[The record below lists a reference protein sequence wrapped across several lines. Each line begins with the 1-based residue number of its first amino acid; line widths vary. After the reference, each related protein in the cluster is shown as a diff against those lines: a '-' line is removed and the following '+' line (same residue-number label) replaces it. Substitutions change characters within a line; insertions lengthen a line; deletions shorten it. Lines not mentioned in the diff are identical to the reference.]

1 MIEVTL
7 HSTPR
12 WRDVVLQQVA
22 IVGRSLRPAALVVAV
37 VLAIGTVMVGEE
49 ILRGG
54 PGFDAT
60 ETFPTALIAFLF
72 PFAVWRNERP
82 FGPAF
87 LWTLPVDRRRLA
99 LAKTFAGGVWFMVAL
114 ASFVSWLLVLGLLAR
129 ASPAHTVRRIP
140 YIATAAMYLFGSA
153 LVLGLR
159 HPLRWLLGG
168 AGVFM
173 LMGGFSDALS
183 RPGNREWRY
192 VPGAGDFFS
201 AVQHASTVWETLPA
215 PAQWAISILLGCGAG
230 LIALWLAASRHRE
243 HRRT

>member
-1 MIEVTL
+1 MTEVTL
-7 HSTPR
+7 HPTPR
-12 WRDVVLQQVA
+12 WRDVVLEQIRV
-22 IVGRSLRPAALVVAV
+22 VGLSLRPAALVVAA
-37 VLAIGTVMVGEE
+37 VLAFGTVMIGEE

-54 PGFDAT
+54 TGFDAT
-60 ETFPTALIAFLF
+60 DTFPTALIAFLF

-114 ASFVSWLLVLGLLAR
+114 ALFVSWLLVLGLLAR
-129 ASPAHTVRRIP
+129 ASPAHTVMRIP

-159 HPLRWLLGG
+159 HPLRWLLWG

-173 LMGGFSDALS
+173 LLGGFSDALS
-183 RPGNREWRY
+183 RPDNREWRY
-192 VPGAGDFFS
+192 VPGADDFFS
-201 AVQHASTVWETLPA
+201 AVQHAGRVWETLSA
-215 PAQWAISILLGCGAG
+215 PAQCAITIFLCCGGG
-230 LIALWLAASRHRE
+230 LAALWAAASRHRE

>member
-7 HSTPR
+7 HATPR
-12 WRDVVLQQVA
+12 WRDVVLQQIAV
-22 IVGRSLRPAALVVAV
+22 VGRSLRPAALVMAV
-37 VLAIGTVMVGEE
+37 VLAIGTVLVGEE
-49 ILRGG
+49 ILSGG
-54 PGFDAT
+54 PGFDST
-60 ETFPTALIAFLF
+60 DSFPTALIAFLF

-99 LAKTFAGGVWFMVAL
+99 LAKTFAGGVWFMAAL
-114 ASFVSWLLVLGLLAR
+114 TLFVSWLLVLGLLAR
-129 ASPAHTVRRIP
+129 ASPAHTVMRIP

-159 HPLRWLLGG
+159 HSLQWLFGG

-173 LMGGFSDALS
+173 LMGGFSDPLS
-183 RPGNREWRY
+183 RPDSREWRY
-192 VPGAGDFFS
+192 VPGAGVFFS
-201 AVQHASTVWETLPA
+201 AVQHARTVWETLPA

-230 LIALWLAASRHRE
+230 LAALWIAASRHRE
-243 HRRT
+243 HRRP